1 MADPKLTDIEL
12 FGTLRKAAAGK
23 ITLTPEELATLT
35 DAVDVEMDSPE
46 ALEENAP
53 TEETSDP
60 EWHKKQQVKPKTPVV
75 NDWRSKRPKENRQ
88 VTHNLRRRMG
98 R

>member
-1 MADPKLTDIEL
+1 MTDPKITDREL
-12 FGTLRKAAAGK
+12 FDTLKKAAAGK
-23 ITLTPEELATLT
+23 ITLTPEQQAKLT

-46 ALEENAP
+46 ALKENVP
-53 TEETSDP
+53 TEETGDSH
-60 EWHKKQQVKPKTPVV
+60 WQKKQKVKTKNPIVS
-75 NDWRSKRPKENRQ
+75 DWRSKRPKESRQ